1 MIPDSG
7 IPYKSTLELVGMLVG
22 TRRARDLY
30 SGTLAN
36 LFQDQTSD
44 AASQKLGAAR
54 ELVKRWMC
62 EELET
67 KALFQSPQAVK
78 DFLKIHFAGRDYES
92 FVVLFL
98 DCQHRLIKAEELF
111 RGTLTQTSV
120 YPREIVKAALVRN
133 AASVVFAHN
142 HPSGIATP
150 SRADEALT
158 QTLKTA
164 LSLVDVRVLDH
175 FVVAPPNFVSFA
187 EAGLL

>member
-1 MIPDSG
+1 MIPDNG

-22 TRRARDLY
+22 PKRARDLY

-36 LFQDQTSD
+36 LFQDQSFG

-67 KALFQSPQAVK
+67 KTFFQSPQAVK
-78 DFLKIHFAGRDYES
+78 DFLKIH
-92 FVVLFL
+92 L

-120 YPREIVKAALVRN
+120 YPREIVKAALVKN

-142 HPSGIATP
+142 HPSGVATP

-158 QTLKTA
+158 QTLKAA
-164 LSLVDVRVLDH
+164 LCLVDVRVLDH
-175 FVVAPPNFVSFA
+175 FVVAPPSIKSFA